1 MSEERLMTVDEVAD
15 YLRLSRQTVSR
26 MAQRD
31 ELPAVKVG
39 REWRFRKQYLDA
51 KFDEELK
58 KKLCA
63 Q

>member
-1 MSEERLMTVDEVAD
+1 MDVNKMMTSGEVAE
-15 YLRLSRQTVSR
+15 YLRLDVQTVSR
-26 MAQRD
+26 MAARG
-31 ELPAVKVG
+31 ELPAVKLG
-39 REWRFRKQYLDA
+39 REWRFKKDYLDA